1 MTQPPRRPTP
11 RPVYDR
17 PTAHTGIGPH
27 PSHLGGLRLRARDR
41 SAVPVLGDA
50 ARPWS
55 SPSRRGAGSDTSP
68 DNPTVFA
75 RRRTAVRAR
84 RVLMLSDPSTGR
96 RSASGP
102 GRPRSSDGTPGTT
115 AGPAG
120 TGGCECSSS
129 SRPLRRPAPPASTP
143 GPSPTWR
150 ETLTL
155 DRRLLGSWP
164 VDADKPAPGQRITPV
179 RESDLAWG
187 FLGEI
192 EAGFFAATEHLTV
205 FRGHLRAGAA
215 SDQREDPG
223 ETFVLLLAGEL
234 TIRTPAGLDANCLYL
249 KPGDAAVLPPGTPH
263 SHLSS
268 GDAEAVWLTGV
279 GPGWTADA
287 PPDEPGRHREST
299 SEARRSAAP

>member
-17 PTAHTGIGPH
+17 PTAIPASDRTRHIWGDSVSGPVIDRLYLSSEMLH
-27 PSHLGGLRLRARDR
+27 VLEFALPPGGRF
-41 SAVPVLGDA
+41 GH
-50 ARPWS
+50 
-55 SPSRRGAGSDTSP
+55 SP

-75 RRRTAVRAR
+75 ADELLYVLDG
-84 RVLMLSDPSTGR
+84 VLMLSDPSTGETQR
-96 RSASGP
+96 VGP
-102 GRPRSSDGTPGTT
+102 GEAAFFRRDTWHHGR
-115 AGPAG
+115 AGG
-120 TGGCECSSS
+120 DRGVRVLEFF
-129 SRPLRRPAPPASTP
+129 
-143 GPSPTWR
+143 SPTPATGASSQYAR
-150 ETLTL
+150 TQPYLEETLTL

-287 PPDEPGRHREST
+287 PPG
-299 SEARRSAAP
+299 